1 MRSGGPAHLL
11 FVYGSLKQGFPNAHV
26 NTGVRLPGRFRTR
39 ERLPMV
45 LLGEGQVPCIVLS
58 PGAGHQ
64 VLGEVYRVGGDDLAT
79 IDGLERLGQPD
90 GYRRCAIAVE
100 SLDAEPQV
108 VLDAF
113 VYAKSP
119 SQVGDALSRSTPLAE
134 YTLDHTLHFK
144 W

>member
-1 MRSGGPAHLL
+1 MTSPEPAHLL
-11 FVYGSLKQGFPNAHV
+11 FVYGSLKQGFPNAHI

-64 VLGEVYRVGGDDLAT
+64 VLGEVYRVGDDDLAT

-90 GYRRCAIAVE
+90 GYQRCTIAVE
-100 SLDAEPQV
+100 WLDAEV
-108 VLDAF
+108 MLDAF

-119 SQVGDALSRSTPLAE
+119 SQVGDVLDRLAPLAE